1 MKKIFKLPGDQIIAH
16 YKQFLPGPAYLMSST
31 TAAKLYSVSM
41 ETPVIHLEDVYTTG
55 ILAARWGTLCCGLCG
70 YLC

>member
-1 MKKIFKLPGDQIIAH
+1 MKKISKLPGDQIIAH

-55 ILAARWGTLCCGLCG
+55 ILAARWDDILLTLC
-70 YLC
+70 

>member
-1 MKKIFKLPGDQIIAH
+1 MEQSNEYYLINKNKYN
-16 YKQFLPGPAYLMSST
+16 YKSLQTTPGPAYLMSNT

-55 ILAARWGTLCCGLCG
+55 ILAARWDDILLTLC
-70 YLC
+70 

>member
-1 MKKIFKLPGDQIIAH
+1 MNTNKLIRISTTTSH
-16 YKQFLPGPAYLMSST
+16 YKLLPGPAYLMSNT

-55 ILAARWGTLCCGLCG
+55 ILAARWDDILLTLC
-70 YLC
+70 